1 MYRTLKVIIGAT
13 LVTIATGC
21 ASVAETSRTGDIKEV
36 KLAERLTP
44 SDVRVASGDEV
55 RWINER
61 GMPVTIEFLEG
72 ALNDVSC
79 ERGFSKRTFSNVMGQ
94 RREVATIEPH
104 ESASLCFSS
113 AGTVSYNARMESPV
127 AGGQVI
133 DAGTIRV
140 GQ

>member
-1 MYRTLKVIIGAT
+1 MCRTLGLIIGAA
-13 LVTIATGC
+13 LLAIATGC
-21 ASVAETSRTGDIKEV
+21 ASVAATSRTGGIQEV

-44 SDVRVASGDEV
+44 TDVQVAPGDEI

-61 GMPVTIEFLEG
+61 GMPVTIEFLDG

-94 RREVATIEPH
+94 RREVATIEPYK
-104 ESASLCFSS
+104 SASLCFTT
-113 AGTVSYNARMESPV
+113 AGTVSYNARMESPI